1 MLIDRYFDQLFHNEN
16 SVFTRAFGSRP
27 VPRIPSRLVRYGIIY
42 GDSAKNA
49 LQEFEPKFDPL
60 MKKQA
65 ELMVEKLQAFIALM
79 EEYEENTIE
88 GPTEQDDKKAAKA
101 ASKAKPKRKKSV

>member
-1 MLIDRYFDQLFHNEN
+1 MLIDRYFDQLFH
-16 SVFTRAFGSRP
+16 RP

-79 EEYEENTIE
+79 EEYEENTID
-88 GPTEQDDKKAAKA
+88 GPTEEDDKKAEAKA
-101 ASKAKPKRKKSV
+101 KAKPKAKSKKAV

>member
-1 MLIDRYFDQLFHNEN
+1 MLIDRYFDQLFH
-16 SVFTRAFGSRP
+16 RP

-49 LQEFEPKFDPL
+49 LQEFEPKFDPM
-60 MKKQA
+60 MKRQA

-79 EEYEENTIE
+79 EEYEENTID
-88 GPTEQDDKKAAKA
+88 GPTEEDDNKA
-101 ASKAKPKRKKSV
+101 ASKARKRDEVSAAAKAKGKAKAKKAV

>member
-1 MLIDRYFDQLFHNEN
+1 MLIDSYLDHFFPRRLQ
-16 SVFTRAFGSRP
+16 SM
-27 VPRIPSRLVRYGIIY
+27 PRIPSRLVRYGIIY
-42 GDSAKNA
+42 GDTAKNA

-88 GPTEQDDKKAAKA
+88 GPTEQDDEKATAKA
-101 ASKAKPKRKKSV
+101 TAKTKPKAKQSKR